1 MYENNNNNN
10 NNNNNSSNNNTADT
24 IYIIRTIHLQRNTYI
39 KLTDK

>member
-1 MYENNNNNN
+1 MYENS
-10 NNNNNSSNNNTADT
+10 NNNNNSNSNKTANT